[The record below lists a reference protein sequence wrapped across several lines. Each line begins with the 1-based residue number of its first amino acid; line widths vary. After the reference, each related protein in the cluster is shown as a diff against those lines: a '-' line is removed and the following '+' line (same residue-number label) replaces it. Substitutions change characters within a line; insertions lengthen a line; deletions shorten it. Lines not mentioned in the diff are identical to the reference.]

1 MSYNFDIYNYTCV
14 FASRKYR
21 TFSLVIQIFHLK
33 VMYWGSKDL
42 WSTHWENCM
51 YCQMFCWRKRLSL
64 ALMRVLSQRNLSC
77 NERICDFSVSIDLGP
92 VAEKGTIDNVSL
104 EYRKYD
110 ITSSYCSEL
119 VVFTIKL
126 T

>member
-1 MSYNFDIYNYTCV
+1 VVNTLGKLHVLPDV
-14 FASRKYR
+14 LLEEE
-21 TFSLVIQIFHLK
+21 TF
-33 VMYWGSKDL
+33 
-42 WSTHWENCM
+42 
-51 YCQMFCWRKRLSL
+51 SL

-110 ITSSYCSEL
+110 ITSSR
-119 VVFTIKL
+119 I
-126 T
+126 

>member
-1 MSYNFDIYNYTCV
+1 MGKLHVLPDV
-14 FASRKYR
+14 LLEEE
-21 TFSLVIQIFHLK
+21 TFSLALMRVLSQRNLSCNERICDFSVSI
-33 VMYWGSKDL
+33 DL
-42 WSTHWENCM
+42 GPVAEKGLPDVLLEEET
-51 YCQMFCWRKRLSL
+51 FSL

-110 ITSSYCSEL
+110 ITSSR
-119 VVFTIKL
+119 I
-126 T
+126 